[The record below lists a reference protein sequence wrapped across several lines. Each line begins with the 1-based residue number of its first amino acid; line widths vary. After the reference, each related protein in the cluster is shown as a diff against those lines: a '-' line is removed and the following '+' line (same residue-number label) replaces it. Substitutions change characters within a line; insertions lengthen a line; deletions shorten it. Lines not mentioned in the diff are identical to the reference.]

1 MKLTSYVDPRLVL
14 ENVTAKDKKELLS
27 VLVKHIESVFPELRD
42 KNLLHLLVEREEL
55 GTTGIGQGIAIP
67 HAKLADLEK
76 IILLFAR
83 SVDGV
88 DFASLDNKPVYL
100 IFLVLA
106 PEQNVGEH
114 LRILAHISR
123 LFQDDSFR
131 RSLMEAK
138 GKQELVE
145 ILKGV

>member
-14 ENVTAKDKKELLS
+14 ENVTAKNKKELLS
-27 VLVKHIESVFPELRD
+27 VLVKYIEGVFPELKD
-42 KNLLHLLVEREEL
+42 KNLLNLLLEREEL

-67 HAKLADLEK
+67 HAKISDLEK

-83 SVDGV
+83 SIDGV
-88 DFASLDNKPVYL
+88 DFAALDNKPVYL
-100 IFLVLA
+100 FFLVMA

-114 LRILAHISR
+114 LRLLAHISR

-138 GKQELVE
+138 DKQELIE